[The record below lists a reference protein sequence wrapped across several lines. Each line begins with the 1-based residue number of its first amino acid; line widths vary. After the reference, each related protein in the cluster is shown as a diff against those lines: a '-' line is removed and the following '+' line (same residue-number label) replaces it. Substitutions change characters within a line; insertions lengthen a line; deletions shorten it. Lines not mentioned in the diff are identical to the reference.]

1 MNVTLA
7 PSRMMVP
14 AALSVGVVVG
24 VMGPLLTRQA
34 ADGGRETVG
43 GPVGHVV
50 HLISSAGW
58 SWAALAFAVGW
69 VCRSGRRAVW
79 LAPATLMVAVAAYY
93 LVKLGQGGF
102 RAYPLDPRDFGD
114 GAAPLPIDWGSMAS
128 SMTVWWIGALV
139 FGPLLGMAGAHARD
153 PRPYGWLLH
162 LLVPAI
168 AIVDMSLRLP
178 GNPEL
183 DGQLTL
189 DTWNVVRVAALVA
202 AAAVTVLAAR
212 AALIS
217 RRT

>member
-34 ADGGRETVG
+34 VDGGRETVG

-79 LAPATLMVAVAAYY
+79 LAPATLVVAVAAYY
-93 LVKLGQGGF
+93 LVKLGQGEF
-102 RAYPLDPRDFGD
+102 RAYPLVPGGTGD
-114 GAAPLPIDWGSMAS
+114 GASLPIDWGSMAG

-139 FGPLLGMAGAHARD
+139 FGPLLGTAGAHARD
-153 PRPYGWLLH
+153 PRPHGWLLH

-168 AIVDMSLRLP
+168 AVVDMSLRLP
-178 GNPEL
+178 GDPEL
-183 DGQLTL
+183 DGQLTV
-189 DTWNVVRVAALVA
+189 DTWNVVRVTALLA
-202 AAAVTVLAAR
+202 AAAVTVIAAR
-212 AALIS
+212 AALTA
-217 RRT
+217 RRI